1 MSSGSYQ
8 SARTFQQPRSLQFN
22 SYNKPKP
29 SYNPLPK
36 LTISTSTKA
45 QVQRN
50 VISAPLP
57 SQLAKVIKPEVQK
70 TAPFSPASKGFEFP
84 TPITKVC
91 NSVTQRP
98 LPKLTVVKMPPYE
111 RAEPAKLPAQQPE
124 RKVTIIRPSQSVSN
138 TRETHPNQT
147 PVFNHDDLKNNRSN
161 VPSKILTICRAP
173 SDPQTATRTDFATV
187 IDKVTHQFKQ
197 IDLGNDV
204 SRVPLVKEQT
214 NDSFAKRSQNIDTS
228 TMTYRLSDK
237 PKHTVQ
243 DRLNQIKLPVL
254 HKDYV
259 PLPPVAQLSPVVPI
273 NPAVPLSPAIPLK
286 FWTTGEFTNV
296 ERLEKYCS
304 LKQQTSPDFKTYS
317 KRNGKKFKYQCR
329 CTIETFTYSTYP
341 EEFDTEAEAR
351 EACAAKAVSIIKR
364 EEELSEYP
372 IFIGQPQEIAIKIF
386 DIVSES
392 KTGVFL
398 AEIPNLFR

>member
-1 MSSGSYQ
+1 M
-8 SARTFQQPRSLQFN
+8 
-22 SYNKPKP
+22 
-29 SYNPLPK
+29 
-36 LTISTSTKA
+36 TITTSTKA
-45 QVQRN
+45 PVPRN

-57 SQLAKVIKPEVQK
+57 SQLARVIKPEVQK
-70 TAPFSPASKGFEFP
+70 TAPFPPASTGFQFP

-98 LPKLTVVKMPPYE
+98 LPKLTVVKMPPYVPISQ
-111 RAEPAKLPAQQPE
+111 EPAELPAEQPQ
-124 RKVTIIRPSQSVSN
+124 RKVIVIRPSQSASN
-138 TRETHPNQT
+138 TRETHPTQT
-147 PVFNHDDLKNNRSN
+147 PVLNHDDLNNNRSN

-173 SDPQTATRTDFATV
+173 SDPQTVTKTDFATV
-187 IDKVTHQFKQ
+187 IDKVTQQFKK

-214 NDSFAKRSQNIDTS
+214 NDSFAKRSQNIYTS
-228 TMTYRLSDK
+228 TTTHRLSDK

-273 NPAVPLSPAIPLK
+273 NPVVPLSPAIPLK

-304 LKQQTSPDFKTYS
+304 IKRQTSPDFKTFS
-317 KRNGKKFKYQCR
+317 TRNGKEFKYQCR

-341 EEFDTEAEAR
+341 EEFDTEVEAR

-364 EEELSEYP
+364 EEELSQYP
-372 IFIGQPQEIAIKIF
+372 IFVGQPQEIAIKIF